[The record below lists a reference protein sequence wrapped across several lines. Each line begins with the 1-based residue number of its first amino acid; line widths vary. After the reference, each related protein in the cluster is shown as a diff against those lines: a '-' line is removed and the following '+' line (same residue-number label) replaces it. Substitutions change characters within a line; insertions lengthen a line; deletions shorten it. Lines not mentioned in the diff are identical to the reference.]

1 MLDTG
6 WVKFHRKMV
15 DWRWYSDPIVRGLFM
30 HLILT
35 VNYDSK
41 EWGGTN
47 IEPGSRVTSLAK
59 LSQETSFSEKQ
70 IRRALDCLKR
80 TNEIEV
86 KTNNHFSFIKL
97 NKWKEYQ
104 IENEDEGRQKAD
116 KGQTE
121 GRQRATIKEVKKVR
135 SKEYNPIAADAA
147 RKISEVKILE
157 HIDPSPKALLED
169 PKHHVRVIGLFALAK
184 GVTFENRE
192 QRDSFIRR
200 NVRTAADLK
209 GYETDRVKQVMD
221 WLNQNADYKWTL
233 ESVGKHIDEY
243 GRLVKQGESLEDA
256 LKKIQQSD
264 YGN

>member
-1 MLDTG
+1 MLENG

-15 DWRWYSDPIVRGLFM
+15 EWEWYSDHSVRGLFM
-30 HLILT
+30 HLLLT
-35 VNYDSK
+35 ANYETK
-41 EWGGTN
+41 KWHG
-47 IEPGSRVTSLAK
+47 IEIKPGEKVTSLAI
-59 LSQETSFSEKQ
+59 LAQETGLTLQST
-70 IRRALDCLKR
+70 RTALFKLKS
-80 TNEIEV
+80 TGEIEETVTNKFRLV
-86 KTNNHFSFIKL
+86 KIKNWDKYQMIDSETNNQATVKQQSNNNQL
-97 NKWKEYQ
+97 TTKE
-104 IENEDEGRQKAD
+104 EGKKD
-116 KGQTE
+116 KKDKN
-121 GRQRATIKEVKKVR
+121 I
-135 SKEYNPIAADAA
+135 PIAARAA
-147 RKISEVKILE
+147 PRLSEVKVLE
-157 HIDPSPKALLED
+157 PIDPSPKALLED

-200 NVRTAADLK
+200 NVRAASDLK
-209 GYETDRVKQVMD
+209 GYETERVKQVMD

>member
-6 WVKFHRKMV
+6 WIKVHRKII
-15 DWRWYSDPIVRGLFM
+15 DWEWYSDEKTFRVFFHLMLIANREERKYRGQVIGKGEVVSGRVALAETLGISEQSVRTALE
-30 HLILT
+30 HLK
-35 VNYDSK
+35 S
-41 EWGGTN
+41 
-47 IEPGSRVTSLAK
+47 
-59 LSQETSFSEKQ
+59 
-70 IRRALDCLKR
+70 
-80 TNEIEV
+80 TNEITIR
-86 KTNNHFSFIKL
+86 TNRHFSVIKL
-97 NKWKEYQ
+97 NNWDKYQ
-104 IENEDEGRQKAD
+104 MNNQQDNQPSTNHQPTINHTTR
-116 KGQTE
+116 
-121 GRQRATIKEVKKVR
+121 IKELRIK
-135 SKEYNPIAADAA
+135 NNTPIAADAA
-147 RKISEVKILE
+147 PRLSEVKILE
-157 HIDPSPKALLED
+157 HVDPSPKALLED

-200 NVRTAADLK
+200 NVRAAADLK

-256 LKKIQQSD
+256 LKKIQQAD